1 MTTPCVILLC
11 AVPVVAIAQ
20 PVVAVAQPVAPLDMN
35 GKLRFHTEA
44 IFGPWSLA
52 GSAAYAGLLQEAD
65 APTEWGQGAD
75 AYGKRFVS
83 TVGGVAIYGVLGFAL
98 DSTLH
103 EDPRYYRSRS
113 TGFWRRTGHALR
125 GTILTRT
132 DRGGEALS
140 FWRLGS
146 AYGAAFLSN
155 QWYPDRL
162 NTVRLGVLQGSLAV
176 GFGFVSNLGS
186 EFWPDLRRKILR
198 R

>member
-1 MTTPCVILLC
+1 MTTLSAVLLC
-11 AVPVVAIAQ
+11 AVPVAAMAQ
-20 PVVAVAQPVAPLDMN
+20 PVEPLDVA
-35 GKLRFHTEA
+35 GKLRFHVES
-44 IFGPWSLA
+44 ISSLSSMA

-65 APTEWGQGAD
+65 APTEWGQGAG

-83 TVGGVAIYGVLGFAL
+83 TIGGVAIYGGLGFAL

-113 TGFWRRTGHALR
+113 TRFWRRTGHALR

-132 DRGGEALS
+132 DSGGEALS
-140 FWRLGS
+140 VWRLGS

-155 QWYPDRL
+155 QWCPDRL
-162 NTVRLGVLQGSLAV
+162 DTVRLGVLQGSLAV

-186 EFWPDLRRKILR
+186 EFWPDIKRRILR